1 MRPSVDIP
9 TALSFERFAMST
21 VWKLASLL
29 LALAVWPQQSA
40 AQSFTGDCGLSNLSA
55 CRTTNNLVWD
65 AGFEQAL
72 GRFLGDRQ
80 ASYLY
85 LGPLRDQ
92 AMAVLGGPPDTP
104 VFGGNLYRFTACRAH
119 SCMEKGAV
127 VLTPSGQI
135 MAVAI
140 LHTACAASPGPTRC
154 AEKRRLAVYLHH
166 GADRHL
172 IVGDLSRWAE
182 DAVAGAYQPSGLAR
196 PALEGVDVLP
206 AGSNDKLMPNLPERA
221 SIERGQSP
229 LPTLS

>member
-1 MRPSVDIP
+1 
-9 TALSFERFAMST
+9 MST
-21 VWKLASLL
+21 VWKLTSLL
-29 LALAVWPQQSA
+29 FALSVWPQQSA
-40 AQSFTGDCGLSNLSA
+40 AQSFTGDCGLSNLGA

-65 AGFEQAL
+65 TGFKQAL

-85 LGPLRDQ
+85 NRSPLSDQ

-104 VFGGNLYRFTACRAH
+104 VFGGNLYRFTACRAG
-119 SCMEKGAV
+119 SCTEKGAV

-140 LHTACAASPGPTRC
+140 FHTACAALRRPTRC
-154 AEKRRLAVYLHH
+154 TEKRRLAVYLHH

-182 DAVAGAYQPSGLAR
+182 DAVAAAYAPPGQAR

-206 AGSNDKLMPNLPERA
+206 AGSNDKLIPLPNLP
-221 SIERGQSP
+221 
-229 LPTLS
+229 